1 LSGGGFSQTR
11 LGRWLSVSFN
21 QPLGQHID
29 PDGVRGY
36 YVDLRVKAKN
46 PTWPT
51 PDLGAVDRTMKVA
64 IAQWGL
70 GAFEHWLATGREE
83 WLAAA
88 RSACD
93 HFVSTQVLE
102 GPLAGGWPH
111 VQSFPHSFELPA
123 GWLSGMAQG
132 EVASLLV
139 RMHAETG
146 DDALA
151 EAALRGLGPLQVP
164 SAQGGVLA
172 SLEGGPWFEEYP
184 TEPASMVLNGGI
196 FAIWGVRDVA
206 VALGDADAGQL
217 FEASLDALAAGIARW
232 DLGYWSRYDLYPH
245 KRVNVASNAYHELH
259 IDQLAAMNAIAPRPA
274 LVDAEEVF
282 RRYHARL
289 VNRARAFAGKVAFR
303 LAVPREKIE

>member
-1 LSGGGFSQTR
+1 LSGGGFSQTA
-11 LGRWLSVSFN
+11 LGRYLSVSFN
-21 QPLGQHID
+21 QPLGERID
-29 PDGVRGY
+29 PEGVRGY
-36 YVDLRVKAKN
+36 YVDMRVKAKN
-46 PTWPT
+46 PGWPT
-51 PDLGAVDRTMKVA
+51 PDLPALDRTLKVA

-70 GAFEHWLATGREE
+70 GAFEHWLATGSEE
-83 WLAAA
+83 WLAGA

-93 HFVSTQVLE
+93 YFVSTQERE
-102 GPLAGGWPH
+102 GRLAGAWPH

-123 GWLSGMAQG
+123 GWVSGMAQG

-146 DDALA
+146 DGALA
-151 EAALRGLGPLQVP
+151 EAALLGLGPLRVP
-164 SAQGGVLA
+164 SAEGGVLA

-206 VALGDADAGQL
+206 VALGDSDARQL
-217 FEASLDALAAGIARW
+217 FEASLDALAAGIAGW

-274 LVDAEEVF
+274 LVEAEERF
-282 RRYHARL
+282 RRYHARR
-289 VNRARAFAGKVAFR
+289 VNRMRAFAGKVAFR
-303 LAVPREKIE
+303 LEVPREKIE

>member
-11 LGRWLSVSFN
+11 LGRYLSVSFN
-21 QPLGQHID
+21 QPLGERID

-36 YVDLRVKAKN
+36 YVDLRVKAKT

-51 PDLGAVDRTMKVA
+51 PDVGALDRTLKVA

-83 WLAAA
+83 WLAVA

-93 HFVSTQVLE
+93 HFVSTQVRD
-102 GPLAGGWPH
+102 GPLTGGWPH
-111 VQSFPHSFELPA
+111 SQSFPHSFELPA

-139 RMHAETG
+139 RVYAETG

-151 EAALRGLGPLQVP
+151 EAALRGLGPLRVP
-164 SAQGGVLA
+164 SAEGGVLA

-184 TEPASMVLNGGI
+184 TDPPSMVLNGGI
-196 FAIWGVRDVA
+196 FTIWGVRDVA
-206 VALGDADAGQL
+206 VGLGDADAARL
-217 FEASLDALAAGIARW
+217 FESALDALAAGIDRW

-274 LVDAEEVF
+274 LVEAEERF
-282 RRYHARL
+282 RRYHARRL
-289 VNRARAFAGKVAFR
+289 SRTRAFAGKVAFR
-303 LAVPREKIE
+303 LAVPREKLD